1 MSNSQ
6 ILLFCG
12 ISLAISLGLAALLF
26 PQAVMTD
33 EQRVRLDTPQP
44 AESLGEIDLGG
55 YFGTVKVT
63 ELVDYYITNP
73 PDAGAATTR
82 IEEDRFGGC

>member
-12 ISLAISLGLAALLF
+12 ISLAIALGLAALLF
-26 PQAVMTD
+26 PQATMTD
-33 EQRVRLDTPQP
+33 TQRARLDTPQP

-55 YFGTVKVT
+55 YFGKVKVT
-63 ELVDYYITNP
+63 ELVDYYISNP
-73 PDAGAATTR
+73 PDADTAAR
-82 IEEDRFGGC
+82 VIEEDRFGGC